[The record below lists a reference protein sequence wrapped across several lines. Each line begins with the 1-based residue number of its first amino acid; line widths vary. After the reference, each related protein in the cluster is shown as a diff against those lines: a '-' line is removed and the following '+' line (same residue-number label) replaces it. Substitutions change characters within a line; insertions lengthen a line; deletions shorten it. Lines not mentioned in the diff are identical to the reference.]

1 MLNNGTIIFEVEE
14 LNEELVKELIK
25 KYDIKELEYKL

>member
-1 MLNNGTIIFEVEE
+1 MLNNGTIIIEVEE